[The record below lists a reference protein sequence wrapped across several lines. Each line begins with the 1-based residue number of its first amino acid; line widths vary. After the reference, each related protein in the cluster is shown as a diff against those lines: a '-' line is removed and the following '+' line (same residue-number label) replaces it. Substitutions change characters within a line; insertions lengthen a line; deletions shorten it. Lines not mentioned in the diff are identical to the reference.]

1 MARKKT
7 NIEPEAASA
16 YSEAKDFEFVQQD
29 ASIHDQK
36 FSTKPTT
43 YFKDAMKRFV
53 KNRSSVVAGC
63 ILFVLIAMAIIVPVA
78 NKNDITTPSA
88 TQSYLPPKWF
98 DGDLNG
104 FFDGTGRVENVV
116 LNQNGEIPAESNYE
130 SYAIIGDIETT
141 QSYSSTWTTAVRNY
155 GKNGALRIGNGS
167 ENDEAGN
174 FDSAPSG
181 IISPSV
187 TIFLSDE
194 SLSYKANFYE
204 GASRKNSDEGHLYT
218 YLGFAIPAANSGT
231 STDEPEITV
240 YADEEEG
247 TGEGEEGEEDDS
259 TSVISPDSVTMIPLT
274 EPVEITEQTSLEATN
289 IGETL
294 LANEALEG
302 HEGDSLTGRF
312 AIVIAAPE
320 EVVDTANSIYVQS
333 IEANSLTTSLSS
345 ISWSDATDAYGAM
358 EMGSSGS
365 YSRYGDAT
373 SLGIYRSEV
382 TYGSFRYDYYA
393 AAFGDVS
400 GIEFTRNDIAGY
412 IRNGWI
418 EEISATED
426 NGTTT
431 IFYKNDGSMD
441 APVWPTVSRTYDNV
455 NLILTEEGDT
465 YCPLRSIQELTARLN
480 IMDPTNPTVTIQIS
494 GTQSLYRQLY
504 FAGTIGSCKMPK
516 YFFGTDRNGKDFFK
530 VVFSGLL
537 TSLGLGLLSSA
548 INILIGLIWGA
559 ISGYFGG
566 WTDLLME
573 RFCEILGGMPFI
585 VMMTLIVLLMGSSF
599 WTFLLALCLTGWI
612 GVASETRRQFYRY
625 KGREYV
631 LASRTLGASDARLIF
646 KHILP
651 NGIGPIITS
660 SVLMI
665 PSVIFSEA
673 NVAYLMPTLLSFG
686 GAQSFGITLSNVQG
700 DLTLYPYL
708 IVSASIVMALI
719 MICFNLFGN
728 GLRDAF
734 NPALKGADE

>member
-7 NIEPEAASA
+7 NIEPEAAST

-116 LNQNGEIPAESNYE
+116 LDQFDNLPADSNYE
-130 SYAIIGDIETT
+130 SYAIIGEIDKSE
-141 QSYSSTWTTAVRNY
+141 SYSSTWTTAVKNY

-174 FDSAPSG
+174 FNSAPSG

-187 TIFLSDE
+187 TISLSDE

-204 GASRKNSDEGHLYT
+204 GASNQNSDEGHLYT
-218 YLGFAIPAANSGT
+218 YLGFAIPNSESGST
-231 STDEPEITV
+231 TDEPEVAIM
-240 YADEEEG
+240 AEGDESED
-247 TGEGEEGEEDDS
+247 GEGEEEGES
-259 TSVISPDSVTMIPLT
+259 SAVISPDSVIMIPLT
-274 EPVEITEQTSLEATN
+274 EPVEITDQVTLEATD
-289 IGETL
+289 IAATL
-294 LANEALEG
+294 SESEALAG
-302 HEGDSLTGRF
+302 HEGDALTGRF
-312 AIVIAAPE
+312 AIVISAPE
-320 EVVDTANSIYVQS
+320 EVVDTANSIYVES
-333 IEANSLTTSLSS
+333 IETASSTGALSS
-345 ISWSDATDAYGAM
+345 ISWSDATAAYGAM
-358 EMGSSGS
+358 DAVSSGS

-426 NGTTT
+426 NGSTTV
-431 IFYKNDGSMD
+431 FYKNDGSMD
-441 APVWPTVSRTYDNV
+441 APVWPTVRKTYNSV
-455 NLILTEEGDT
+455 NLILTGEGDT
-465 YCPLRSIQELTARLN
+465 YCPLRSIQTIKAQPNL
-480 IMDPTNPTVTIQIS
+480 MDPNNPTVTIQIS

-548 INILIGLIWGA
+548 INIIIGLIWGA

-646 KHILP
+646 KHIMP

-660 SVLMI
+660 AILMI

>member
-7 NIEPEAASA
+7 NIEPEAAST

-104 FFDGTGRVENVV
+104 FFDGTGRIENVV
-116 LNQNGEIPAESNYE
+116 LDQFDNLPSDSSYE
-130 SYAIIGDIETT
+130 SYAIIGEIDKSE
-141 QSYSSTWTTAVRNY
+141 SYSSTWTTAVKNY

-174 FDSAPSG
+174 FNSAPSG

-187 TIFLSDE
+187 TISLSDE

-204 GASRKNSDEGHLYT
+204 GASSQNSDEGHLYT
-218 YLGFAIPAANSGT
+218 YLGFAIPNPESGST
-231 STDEPEITV
+231 TDEPEVAIM
-240 YADEEEG
+240 AEGDESED
-247 TGEGEEGEEDDS
+247 GEGEEEGDS
-259 TSVISPDSVTMIPLT
+259 SAVISPDSVIMIPLT
-274 EPVEITEQTSLEATN
+274 EPVEITDQVTLEATD
-289 IGETL
+289 IAATL
-294 LANEALEG
+294 SESEALAG
-302 HEGDSLTGRF
+302 HEGDALTGRF
-312 AIVIAAPE
+312 AIVISAPE
-320 EVVDTANSIYVQS
+320 EVVDTANSIYVES
-333 IEANSLTTSLSS
+333 IETASSAGALSS
-345 ISWSDATDAYGAM
+345 ISWSDATAAYGAM
-358 EMGSSGS
+358 DAVSSGS

-373 SLGIYRSEV
+373 SLGIYRSMV

-426 NGTTT
+426 NGNTTV
-431 IFYKNDGSMD
+431 FYKNDGSMD
-441 APVWPTVSRTYDNV
+441 APVWPTVSRTYNNV

-465 YCPLRSIQELTARLN
+465 YCPLRSIQTLTARLN

>member
-7 NIEPEAASA
+7 NIEPEAAST
-16 YSEAKDFEFVQQD
+16 YSEAKDFEFAQQD

-116 LNQNGEIPAESNYE
+116 LDQFDNLPADSNYE
-130 SYAIIGDIETT
+130 SYAIIGEIDKSE
-141 QSYSSTWTTAVRNY
+141 SYSSTWTTAVKNY

-174 FDSAPSG
+174 FNSAPSG

-187 TIFLSDE
+187 TISLSDE

-204 GASRKNSDEGHLYT
+204 GASNQNSDEGHLYT
-218 YLGFAIPAANSGT
+218 YLGFAIPNSESGST
-231 STDEPEITV
+231 TDEPEVAIM
-240 YADEEEG
+240 AEGDESED
-247 TGEGEEGEEDDS
+247 GEGEEEGES
-259 TSVISPDSVTMIPLT
+259 SAVISPDSVIMIPLT
-274 EPVEITEQTSLEATN
+274 EPVEITDQVTLEATD
-289 IGETL
+289 IAATL
-294 LANEALEG
+294 SESEALAG
-302 HEGDSLTGRF
+302 HEGDALTGRF
-312 AIVIAAPE
+312 AIVISAPE
-320 EVVDTANSIYVQS
+320 EVVDTANSIYVES
-333 IEANSLTTSLSS
+333 IETASSTGALSS
-345 ISWSDATDAYGAM
+345 ISWSDATAAYGAM
-358 EMGSSGS
+358 DAVSSGS

-426 NGTTT
+426 NGSTTV
-431 IFYKNDGSMD
+431 FYKNDGSMD
-441 APVWPTVSRTYDNV
+441 APVWPTVRKTYNSV
-455 NLILTEEGDT
+455 NLILTGEGDT
-465 YCPLRSIQELTARLN
+465 YCPLRSIQTIKAQPNL
-480 IMDPTNPTVTIQIS
+480 MDPNNPTVTIQIS

-548 INILIGLIWGA
+548 INIIIGLIWGA

-646 KHILP
+646 KHIMP

>member
-7 NIEPEAASA
+7 NIEPEAAST

-116 LNQNGEIPAESNYE
+116 LDQFDNLPADSSYE
-130 SYAIIGDIETT
+130 SYAIIGEIDKSE
-141 QSYSSTWTTAVRNY
+141 SYSSTWTTAVKNY

-187 TIFLSDE
+187 TISLSDE

-204 GASRKNSDEGHLYT
+204 GASNQNSDEGHLYT
-218 YLGFAIPAANSGT
+218 YLGFAIPNPESGST
-231 STDEPEITV
+231 TDEPEVAIM
-240 YADEEEG
+240 AEGDESED
-247 TGEGEEGEEDDS
+247 GEGEEEGGS
-259 TSVISPDSVTMIPLT
+259 SAVISPDSVIMIPLT
-274 EPVEITEQTSLEATN
+274 EPVEITDQVTLEATD
-289 IGETL
+289 IAATL
-294 LANEALEG
+294 SESEALAG
-302 HEGDSLTGRF
+302 HEGDALTGRF
-312 AIVIAAPE
+312 AIVISAPE
-320 EVVDTANSIYVQS
+320 EVVDTANSIYVES
-333 IEANSLTTSLSS
+333 IEAASSGGALSS
-345 ISWSDATDAYGAM
+345 ISWSDATAAYGAM
-358 EMGSSGS
+358 DAVASGS

>member
-7 NIEPEAASA
+7 NIEPEAAST

-116 LNQNGEIPAESNYE
+116 LDQFDNLPADSNYE
-130 SYAIIGDIETT
+130 SYAIIGEIDKSE
-141 QSYSSTWTTAVRNY
+141 SYSSTWTTAVKNY

-174 FDSAPSG
+174 FNSAPSG

-187 TIFLSDE
+187 TISLSDE

-204 GASRKNSDEGHLYT
+204 GASSQNSDEGHLYT
-218 YLGFAIPAANSGT
+218 YLGFAIPNPESGST
-231 STDEPEITV
+231 TDEPEVAIM
-240 YADEEEG
+240 AEGDESED
-247 TGEGEEGEEDDS
+247 GEGEEEGES
-259 TSVISPDSVTMIPLT
+259 SAVISPDSVIMIPLT
-274 EPVEITEQTSLEATN
+274 EPVEITDQVTLEATD
-289 IGETL
+289 IAATL
-294 LANEALEG
+294 SESEALAG
-302 HEGDSLTGRF
+302 HEGDALTGRF
-312 AIVIAAPE
+312 AIVISAPE
-320 EVVDTANSIYVQS
+320 EVVDTANSIYVES
-333 IEANSLTTSLSS
+333 IETASSAGALSS
-345 ISWSDATDAYGAM
+345 ISWSDATAAYGAM
-358 EMGSSGS
+358 DAVSSGS

-431 IFYKNDGSMD
+431 VFYKNDGSMD
-441 APVWPTVSRTYDNV
+441 APVWPTVRKTYNSV
-455 NLILTEEGDT
+455 NLILTGEGDT
-465 YCPLRSIQELTARLN
+465 YCPLRNIQTIKAQPNL
-480 IMDPTNPTVTIQIS
+480 MDPNNPTVTIQIS

-612 GVASETRRQFYRY
+612 GVAAETRRQFYRY

>member
-7 NIEPEAASA
+7 NIEPEAAST

-116 LNQNGEIPAESNYE
+116 LDQFDNLPADSNYE
-130 SYAIIGDIETT
+130 SYAIIGEIDKSE
-141 QSYSSTWTTAVRNY
+141 SYSSTWTTAVKNY

-174 FDSAPSG
+174 FNSAPSG

-187 TIFLSDE
+187 TISLSDE

-204 GASRKNSDEGHLYT
+204 GASSQNSDEGHLYT
-218 YLGFAIPAANSGT
+218 YLGFAIPNPESGST
-231 STDEPEITV
+231 TDEPEVAIM
-240 YADEEEG
+240 AEGDESED
-247 TGEGEEGEEDDS
+247 GEGEEGES
-259 TSVISPDSVTMIPLT
+259 SAVISPDSVIMIPLT
-274 EPVEITEQTSLEATN
+274 EPVEITDQVTLEATD
-289 IGETL
+289 IAATL
-294 LANEALEG
+294 SESEALAG
-302 HEGDSLTGRF
+302 HEGDALTGRF
-312 AIVIAAPE
+312 AIVISAPE
-320 EVVDTANSIYVQS
+320 EVVDTANSIYVES
-333 IEANSLTTSLSS
+333 IETASSAGALSS
-345 ISWSDATDAYGAM
+345 ISWSDATAAYGAM
-358 EMGSSGS
+358 DAVSSGS

-426 NGTTT
+426 NGNTTV
-431 IFYKNDGSMD
+431 FYKNDGSMD
-441 APVWPTVSRTYDNV
+441 APVWPTVSRTYNNV

-465 YCPLRSIQELTARLN
+465 YCPLRSIQNITARAN

>member
-7 NIEPEAASA
+7 NIEPEAAST

-116 LNQNGEIPAESNYE
+116 LDQFDNLPADSNYE
-130 SYAIIGDIETT
+130 SYAIIGEIDKSE
-141 QSYSSTWTTAVRNY
+141 SYSSTWTTAVKNY

-174 FDSAPSG
+174 FNSAPSG

-187 TIFLSDE
+187 TISLSDE

-204 GASRKNSDEGHLYT
+204 GASSQNSDEGHLYT
-218 YLGFAIPAANSGT
+218 YLGFAIPNPESGST
-231 STDEPEITV
+231 TDEPEVAIM
-240 YADEEEG
+240 AEGDESED
-247 TGEGEEGEEDDS
+247 GEGEEEGESSAVVS
-259 TSVISPDSVTMIPLT
+259 TNSVIMIPLT
-274 EPVEITEQTSLEATN
+274 EPVEITDQVTIEATD
-289 IGETL
+289 IAATL
-294 LANEALEG
+294 SESEALAG
-302 HEGDSLTGRF
+302 HEGDALTGRF
-312 AIVIAAPE
+312 AIVISAPE
-320 EVVDTANSIYVQS
+320 EVVDTANSIYVES
-333 IEANSLTTSLSS
+333 IETASSTGALSS
-345 ISWSDATDAYGAM
+345 ISWSDATAAYGAM
-358 EMGSSGS
+358 DAVSSGS

-418 EEISATED
+418 EEISAIED
-426 NGTTT
+426 NGSTTV
-431 IFYKNDGSMD
+431 FYKNDGSMD
-441 APVWPTVSRTYDNV
+441 APVWPTVSRTYNNV
-455 NLILTEEGDT
+455 NLILTEEGDS
-465 YCPLRSIQELTARLN
+465 YCPLRSIQNITARAN

-612 GVASETRRQFYRY
+612 GVAAETRRQFYRY

>member
-7 NIEPEAASA
+7 NIEPEAAST
-16 YSEAKDFEFVQQD
+16 YSEAKDFEFVHQD

-78 NKNDITTPSA
+78 NKNDINNPTA

-98 DGDLNG
+98 DADLNG

-116 LNQNGEIPAESNYE
+116 LDQSGNVPAESDYE
-130 SYAIIGDIETT
+130 SYAIIGEIEKTP
-141 QSYSSTWTTAVRNY
+141 SYSSTWTTAVRNY

-167 ENDEAGN
+167 DFDEAGN
-174 FDSAPSG
+174 FLSSESG
-181 IISPSV
+181 IISSSV
-187 TIFLSDE
+187 TISLSDAA
-194 SLSYKANFYE
+194 LSYKVNFYPD
-204 GASRKNSDEGHLYT
+204 AANSQNSDEGHLYT
-218 YLGFAIPAANSGT
+218 YLGFAIPNANSGS

-247 TGEGEEGEEDDS
+247 TGEGEEGGEDDS
-259 TSVISPDSVTMIPLT
+259 TSVISPDSVAMIQLT
-274 EPVEITEQTSLEATN
+274 EPVEITDQTSLEATN
-289 IGETL
+289 IAETL
-294 LANEALEG
+294 LNSEALQG

-333 IEANSLTTSLSS
+333 IEANASSTSLSS
-345 ISWSDATDAYGAM
+345 ITWSDATDAYGAM

-365 YSRYGDAT
+365 YSRYGDET

-418 EEISATED
+418 QEISS
-426 NGTTT
+426 NGTV
-431 IFYKNDGSMD
+431 FYINDGSMES
-441 APVWPTVSRTYDNV
+441 ASWPTGSGVYNDVTF
-455 NLILTEEGDT
+455 ILTEEGDT
-465 YCPLRSIQELTARLN
+465 YCPLRSIQSITARAN

-548 INILIGLIWGA
+548 INIIIGLIWGA

>member
-1 MARKKT
+1 
-7 NIEPEAASA
+7 
-16 YSEAKDFEFVQQD
+16 
-29 ASIHDQK
+29 
-36 FSTKPTT
+36 
-43 YFKDAMKRFV
+43 
-53 KNRSSVVAGC
+53 
-63 ILFVLIAMAIIVPVA
+63 
-78 NKNDITTPSA
+78 
-88 TQSYLPPKWF
+88 
-98 DGDLNG
+98 
-104 FFDGTGRVENVV
+104 
-116 LNQNGEIPAESNYE
+116 
-130 SYAIIGDIETT
+130 
-141 QSYSSTWTTAVRNY
+141 
-155 GKNGALRIGNGS
+155 
-167 ENDEAGN
+167 
-174 FDSAPSG
+174 
-181 IISPSV
+181 
-187 TIFLSDE
+187 
-194 SLSYKANFYE
+194 
-204 GASRKNSDEGHLYT
+204 
-218 YLGFAIPAANSGT
+218 
-231 STDEPEITV
+231 
-240 YADEEEG
+240 
-247 TGEGEEGEEDDS
+247 
-259 TSVISPDSVTMIPLT
+259 MIPLT

-320 EVVDTANSIYVQS
+320 EVVDTFNSIYVQS
-333 IEANSLTTSLSS
+333 IEVNSSATSLSA

-365 YSRYGDAT
+365 YSRYGDET

-426 NGTTT
+426 NGITT

-441 APVWPTVSRTYDNV
+441 APVWPTVRKTYNSV

-465 YCPLRSIQELTARLN
+465 YCPLRSIQTIKAQPNL
-480 IMDPTNPTVTIQIS
+480 MDPNNPTVTIQIS

-612 GVASETRRQFYRY
+612 GVAAETRRQFYRY

>member
-7 NIEPEAASA
+7 NIEPEAAST

-98 DGDLNG
+98 EGDLNG

-116 LNQNGEIPAESNYE
+116 LDQFDNLPADSNYE
-130 SYAIIGDIETT
+130 SYAIIGEIDKSE
-141 QSYSSTWTTAVRNY
+141 SYSSTWTTAVKNY

-174 FDSAPSG
+174 FNSAPSG

-187 TIFLSDE
+187 TISLSDE

-204 GASRKNSDEGHLYT
+204 GASNQNSDEGHLYT
-218 YLGFAIPAANSGT
+218 YLGFAIPNSESGST
-231 STDEPEITV
+231 TDEPEVAIM
-240 YADEEEG
+240 AEGDESED
-247 TGEGEEGEEDDS
+247 GEGEEEGES
-259 TSVISPDSVTMIPLT
+259 SAVISPDSVIMIPLT
-274 EPVEITEQTSLEATN
+274 EPVEITDQVTLEATD
-289 IGETL
+289 IAATL
-294 LANEALEG
+294 SESEALAG
-302 HEGDSLTGRF
+302 HEGDALTGRF
-312 AIVIAAPE
+312 AIVISAPE
-320 EVVDTANSIYVQS
+320 EVVDTANSIYVES
-333 IEANSLTTSLSS
+333 IETASSTGALSS
-345 ISWSDATDAYGAM
+345 ISWSDATAAYGAM
-358 EMGSSGS
+358 DAVSSGS

-426 NGTTT
+426 NGSTTV
-431 IFYKNDGSMD
+431 FYKNDGSMD
-441 APVWPTVSRTYDNV
+441 APVWPTVRKTYNSV
-455 NLILTEEGDT
+455 NLILTGEGDT
-465 YCPLRSIQELTARLN
+465 YCPLRSIQTIKAQPNL
-480 IMDPTNPTVTIQIS
+480 MDPNNPTVTIQIS

-548 INILIGLIWGA
+548 INIIIGLIWGA

-646 KHILP
+646 KHIMP

>member
-7 NIEPEAASA
+7 NIEPEAAST

-116 LNQNGEIPAESNYE
+116 LDQFDNLPADSNYE
-130 SYAIIGDIETT
+130 SYAIIGEIDKSE
-141 QSYSSTWTTAVRNY
+141 SYSSTWTTAVKNY

-174 FDSAPSG
+174 FNSAPSG

-187 TIFLSDE
+187 TISLSDE

-204 GASRKNSDEGHLYT
+204 GASNQNSDEGHLYT
-218 YLGFAIPAANSGT
+218 YLGFAIPNSESGST
-231 STDEPEITV
+231 TDEPEVAIM
-240 YADEEEG
+240 AEGDESED
-247 TGEGEEGEEDDS
+247 GEGEEEGES
-259 TSVISPDSVTMIPLT
+259 SAVISPDSVIMIPLT
-274 EPVEITEQTSLEATN
+274 EPVEITDQVTLEATD
-289 IGETL
+289 IAATL
-294 LANEALEG
+294 SESEALAG
-302 HEGDSLTGRF
+302 HEGDALTGRF
-312 AIVIAAPE
+312 AIVISAPE
-320 EVVDTANSIYVQS
+320 EVVDTANSIYVES
-333 IEANSLTTSLSS
+333 IETASSTGALSS
-345 ISWSDATDAYGAM
+345 ISWSDATAAYGAM
-358 EMGSSGS
+358 DAVSSGS

-426 NGTTT
+426 NGSTTV
-431 IFYKNDGSMD
+431 FYKNDGSMD
-441 APVWPTVSRTYDNV
+441 APVWPTVRKTYNSV
-455 NLILTEEGDT
+455 NLILTGEGDT
-465 YCPLRSIQELTARLN
+465 YCPLRSIQTIKAQPNL
-480 IMDPTNPTVTIQIS
+480 MDPNNPTVTIQIS

-548 INILIGLIWGA
+548 INIIIGLIWGA

-646 KHILP
+646 KHIMP